1 MSLAQRIEE
10 VRHRI
15 VQACRRCGRSPA
27 SVTLVAVTK
36 TVPVDLISSAMT
48 LGITEFGENRV
59 QEAQAKRQALSF
71 RTQAAG
77 CTDAIQSTMQPESC
91 GLQPVRWH
99 LIGHLQRNKVKPA
112 VQLFDVI
119 HSVDSMA
126 LIEELARHVTAAGHR
141 FQASGRSADRWLE
154 AFVQVNVSGEKTKF
168 GCGFRDAA
176 PLAGAILKSSG
187 MRLAGLMTI
196 VPFSEEP
203 EGARPYFRRLRALR
217 DDVAAACSLQP
228 AALKLSM
235 GMSHDFEVAIEEGA
249 DIVRIG
255 TAIFGAR
262 HE

>member
-36 TVPVDLISSAMT
+36 TVPIDLISSAVT
-48 LGITEFGENRV
+48 LGITAFGENRV

-99 LIGHLQRNKVKPA
+99 LIGHLQRNKVKEA
-112 VQLFDVI
+112 VGLFDAV
-119 HSVDSMA
+119 HSVDTIA
-126 LIEELARHVTAAGHR
+126 LAEVLGRHAAARAQPLDV
-141 FQASGRSADRWLE
+141 
-154 AFVQVNVSGEKTKF
+154 FVQVNVSREATKF
-168 GCGFRDAA
+168 GCAPEQAQALADTVAA
-176 PLAGAILKSSG
+176 QPHL
-187 MRLAGLMTI
+187 RLIGVMTI
-196 VPFSEEP
+196 APYADDP
-203 EGARPYFRRLRALR
+203 EAARPIFRRLRQLR
-217 DDVAAACSLQP
+217 DELTQRWSARPLSHFATLP
-228 AALKLSM
+228 LRLSM

-255 TAIFGAR
+255 TAIFGAQ
-262 HE
+262 HA